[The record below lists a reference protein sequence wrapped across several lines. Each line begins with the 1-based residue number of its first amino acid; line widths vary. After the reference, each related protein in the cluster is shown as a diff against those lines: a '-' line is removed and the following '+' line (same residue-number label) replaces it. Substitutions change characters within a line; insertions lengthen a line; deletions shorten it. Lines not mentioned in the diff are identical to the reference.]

1 MIIDI
6 AFAIIVVWGLF
17 VGYSRG
23 LISSLVSFLAF
34 IIGIVV
40 ALKFTHLV
48 AGYMHELLA
57 INAQYLPILSFLL
70 IFIGVIVLMNIL
82 SRLLE
87 KIAGFLFLGMLNRLI
102 GALLWGIIFVLGFST
117 VLWFLNQTHMISPE
131 LKAQSR
137 TFHYIEPLT
146 GIVFGYLS
154 QFMPVLEGLFES
166 IEELFRD
173 IDKENLYA

>member
-23 LISSLVSFLAF
+23 LISSLISFLAF
-34 IIGIVV
+34 LVGIVV
-40 ALKFTHLV
+40 ALKYTHVV
-48 AGYMHELLA
+48 AGYLREMFA
-57 INAQYLPILSFLL
+57 FNAQYLPILSFLL
-70 IFIGVIVLMNIL
+70 IFVGVIVAMHFL
-82 SRLLE
+82 SSVLE

-131 LKAQSR
+131 MKAQSQ
-137 TFHYIEPLT
+137 TFYYIEPLT

-154 QFMPVLEGLFES
+154 QFLPILEGLFQS
-166 IEELFRD
+166 IEEMFRD
-173 IDKENLYA
+173 IDKENLKA